1 MDTIENRKDIYVYA
15 DWKELKVPTLIGK
28 LSAQVTRGHEIFS
41 FEYAKD
47 WINSKFAILLDPEL
61 QLYSGPQYPSD
72 GKSNFGIFTDSSPD
86 RWGRVLMQR
95 RETMVARQE
104 DRKAKPLF
112 ESDYL
117 LGVFDQFRMGAL
129 RFKLDPEGQYLDH
142 QKDYSAPPFI
152 RLRELEAASLKLED
166 STQMEDGDLS
176 ESLKLLLAPGASLGG
191 ARPKA
196 SIIDTNGN
204 LWIAKFPSRQDDID
218 IGGWEAVVNQL
229 AKHAGIKTAEGYARK
244 FTNKYHS
251 FLTKRFDRLQD
262 RRIHF
267 ASAMTLMGLNDG
279 QSARE
284 GVSYLHLAECIV
296 RNSAQANEDLKE
308 LWTRIVFNI
317 CVSNTDDHLR
327 NHGFLLTPK
336 GWILSPAYDM
346 NPVVHATGLHLNIT
360 EYDNALEL
368 DLAREVASR
377 FRLLP
382 SEREEIIAKV
392 LDSVQGWSDVAR
404 ELGISRAEMM
414 RMESAFKVM

>member
-1 MDTIENRKDIYVYA
+1 MAKIENRKDIYVYA
-15 DWKELKVPTLIGK
+15 DWKELKEPILIGT

-41 FEYAKD
+41 FEYVKD

-86 RWGRVLMQR
+86 RWGKVLMQR
-95 RETMVARQE
+95 REAMVARQE
-104 DRKAKPLF
+104 ERKPKTLF

-117 LGVFDQFRMGAL
+117 LGVFDQFRMGGL
-129 RFKLDPEGQYLDH
+129 RFKLDPEGQFLDH
-142 QKDYSAPPFI
+142 QHDFSAPPFI
-152 RLRELEAASLKLED
+152 RLRELEAASLRLED
-166 STQMEDGDLS
+166 TASLEDGELS
-176 ESLKLLLAPGASLGG
+176 ESIKLLLAPGASLGG

-196 SIIDTNGN
+196 SIIDTDRN
-204 LWIAKFPSRQDDID
+204 LWIAKFPSRLDDID

-244 FTNKYHS
+244 FTNKYHT
-251 FLTKRFDRLQD
+251 FLTRRFDRIQD
-262 RRIHF
+262 QRIHF

-279 QSARE
+279 QSARD

-296 RNSAQANEDLKE
+296 RNSAQPNKDLKE

-327 NHGFLLTPK
+327 NHGFLLTHR

-368 DLAREVASR
+368 DLAREVAGR
-377 FRLLP
+377 FRI
-382 SEREEIIAKV
+382 SQAECEEVIANV
-392 LDSVQGWSDVAR
+392 LQSVKQWSGFGK
-404 ELGISRAEMM
+404 ELGISRAEMI
-414 RMESAFKVM
+414 RMESAFHKV

>member
-15 DWKELKVPTLIGK
+15 DWKELKVQTLIGK

-61 QLYSGPQYPSD
+61 QLYSGPHYPSD

-129 RFKLDPEGQYLDH
+129 RFKLDPEGLYLDH
-142 QKDYSAPPFI
+142 QKDYNAPPFI

>member
-1 MDTIENRKDIYVYA
+1 MATIENRKDIYIYA
-15 DWKELKVPTLIGK
+15 EWKELKVPTLIGK

-41 FEYAKD
+41 FAYEKD
-47 WINSKFAILLDPEL
+47 WINSKFSILLDPEL
-61 QLYSGPQYPSD
+61 KLFTGPQYPSQ
-72 GKSNFGIFTDSSPD
+72 GKANLGVFTDSSPD

-95 RETMVARQE
+95 REAMVARQE
-104 DRKAKPLF
+104 DRKLKPLF
-112 ESDYL
+112 DSDYL
-117 LGVFDQFRMGAL
+117 LGVFDLFRMGAL

-166 STQMEDGDLS
+166 TTQIDDADLS
-176 ESLKLLLAPGASLGG
+176 ESIKLLLAPGASLGG

-196 SIIDTNGN
+196 SIIDTEGN

-229 AKHAGIKTAEGYARK
+229 ARHAGIKTAEGYARK

-251 FLTKRFDRLQD
+251 FLTKRFDRVLDQ
-262 RRIHF
+262 RIHF

-279 QSARE
+279 VSAKE
-284 GVSYLHLAECIV
+284 GMSYLQLAECIV
-296 RNSAQANEDLKE
+296 KNSAQPNQDLKE
-308 LWTRIVFNI
+308 LWRRIVFNI
-317 CVSNTDDHLR
+317 CISNTDDHLR

-346 NPVVHATGLHLNIT
+346 NPVLHATGLHLNIT

-377 FRLLP
+377 FRILP
-382 SEREEIIAKV
+382 TEMEEIITKV
-392 LDSVQGWSDVAR
+392 FQSVEEWSDVAR
-404 ELGISRAEMM
+404 EMGISRSEMM
-414 RMESAFKVM
+414 SMESAFKVM